1 MRIVLLPV
9 KPRFAH
15 ALMDGSKKVEYRKA
29 PFPDQVTNVVVY
41 ASSPSQ
47 RILGYFG
54 VHEIVRDSPDRIWRK
69 YGGVGCISRRE
80 YAAYY
85 EGVAKAVALVV
96 GAVWTLPK
104 PLPLSTLGIDHRAPQ
119 SYAYLSA
126 AEFETIRSHR
136 HYVAQ
141 PI

>member
-1 MRIVLLPV
+1 MRIVLLPA

-29 PFPDQVTNVVVY
+29 PFPDHVTNVVVY

-47 RILGYFG
+47 RILGYFV
-54 VHEIVRDSPDRIWRK
+54 VHEIVRDSPERIWRK
-69 YGGVGCISRRE
+69 YGGVGCISRQE
-80 YAAYY
+80 FAAYY
-85 EGVAKAVALVV
+85 DGVAKAVALIV
-96 GAVWTLPK
+96 GTVWTLPE
-104 PLPLSTLGIDHRAPQ
+104 PLPLSALGMGHRAPQ
-119 SYAYLSA
+119 SYAYLNA

-136 HYVAQ
+136 HHVAQ